1 MPSSLTP
8 FAFGENLVRT
18 SIDENG
24 NPWFVAKDVCRVLE
38 IEKYRDAVARLDED
52 ERGSVLVDTLGG
64 PQDMA
69 TISESGLYA
78 LVFRSRKAQARAF
91 SKWVR
96 SEVLP
101 ALRKTGSYSLPGERP
116 ALRGRSPFD
125 MAALPPDVLTMN
137 RNLRQRCLSY
147 TLQMARLTGLGDV
160 DELRESFVACCR
172 MFAARPREVC
182 ETPDNLLRFLEE
194 TCERG
199 VEFCTGTQKLWLAF
213 RLWAP
218 EKLGISAKDIIS
230 LKSFAIRIREVSGA
244 RIIRERPS
252 LLLEG
257 LRLNEKWRKRIS
269 SQE

>member
-1 MPSSLTP
+1 
-8 FAFGENLVRT
+8 
-18 SIDENG
+18 
-24 NPWFVAKDVCRVLE
+24 
-38 IEKYRDAVARLDED
+38 
-52 ERGSVLVDTLGG
+52 
-64 PQDMA
+64 
-69 TISESGLYA
+69 
-78 LVFRSRKAQARAF
+78 
-91 SKWVR
+91 
-96 SEVLP
+96 
-101 ALRKTGSYSLPGERP
+101 
-116 ALRGRSPFD
+116 
-125 MAALPPDVLTMN
+125 
-137 RNLRQRCLSY
+137 
-147 TLQMARLTGLGDV
+147 MARLTGLGDV